1 MAMGKLQMQV
11 KAEQQQKKSTTQEA
25 ENFLEPKILYKF
37 YIALLDIVQILI
49 LCSFGVE
56 NPWVDK

>member
-1 MAMGKLQMQV
+1 MGKLQMQV

-56 NPWVDK
+56 NP

>member
-37 YIALLDIVQILI
+37 YIALSDIVQILI

-56 NPWVDK
+56 NPWVHK